1 VIPVAIAPELSIQT
15 LKSFMTDTPISPE
28 TFLEQIEPFSRLST
42 QTQSRL
48 AKVAQY
54 YRYHVGQPIALRDRL
69 CAQVNIVVEGT
80 VRLLGYPSEHT
91 SPVTLERLEIG
102 STIGAI
108 GIIRGVPC
116 ESAIASTEAICLT
129 VPAESFM
136 QMVAKE
142 PILRD
147 HFCNQPSAIE
157 IFEILRLELDRYPNQ
172 EQLLELLGVES
183 LKELAL
189 AAANTAVVYNSRSEI
204 PAALSNWNWFI
215 ASQSSDLGSSQFYKI
230 GDRVDLAIFPAKNQ
244 LRLLGIS
251 PDTLQFTAPAEQL
264 DRIIDIDDATVIA
277 STTDLTVARPPLI
290 PYAPDLPL
298 TLNTATKS
306 RQKYQI
312 VRGKGQ
318 IDGSVACFEML
329 ANQFKVPFRRDSVR
343 KVVAHHVEQSGGI
356 SLQFC
361 GAVADFMGLQGQ
373 LASMPIADLP
383 RIQVPALI
391 KWEDRLAVIC
401 AVSSKSVTIA
411 LPDSGLIQRSPQE
424 LLLNQES
431 KSDTPA
437 ATDLMPILLVQTTRY
452 TPEQKFG
459 ISWFWPSLVQY
470 KGVLIEVLIAS
481 FFIQLFG
488 LANPLITQTIIDR
501 VLLQN
506 SPTALNVFGILLIG
520 VAIGEALL
528 TSLRTYLFVDTTNR
542 IDLALGSQIIDR
554 LLRLPLRYFEKR
566 SVGELSTRVNELEHI
581 RQFLTGTALTVVLDS
596 VFSVIYIVVMLIYSW
611 LLTLVALAT
620 LPLCILVTT
629 LVSPIA
635 RKQLRTK
642 AEYNAR
648 SQSHL
653 VEVVAGIQTVKAQNV
668 ELRSRW
674 KWQERY
680 TQYVMAGFKTVMT
693 FTTANAATTFFN
705 QISSLLVLWVGAYL
719 VLDGKLTLGQ
729 LIAFRIISGYVTS
742 PLLRLTQLWQ
752 NFQETAISLERIADI
767 LDTPMESTEIDRGNI
782 PMPTIH
788 GKVKFENV
796 SFRFAP
802 TGPLNL
808 DSVSLEFEAG
818 KFIGVVGQSGSGKS
832 TLMKLLPRLY
842 PLESGRISIDDYD
855 IAKVE
860 LYSLRQQIG
869 IVPQD
874 TLLFEGSVQENI
886 ALNYPDATTDQII
899 QAAKIAYAHDFIME
913 LPNGY
918 NSQVGER
925 GASLS
930 GGQRQRI
937 AIART
942 ILQNPRLLILDEATS
957 ALDYESERQVCTNIA
972 AALADRT
979 VFFIT
984 HRLTT
989 IRNADTILMMD
1000 RGVVAEQGTHD
1011 ELIALKG
1018 RYYCLYQQQDSQI

>member
-1 VIPVAIAPELSIQT
+1 
-15 LKSFMTDTPISPE
+15 MTYTTTPE
-28 TFLEQIEPFSRLST
+28 TFLAQVEPFNRLSANA
-42 QTQSRL
+42 QTRL
-48 AKVAQY
+48 AKISQY

-69 CAQVNIVVEGT
+69 SAQINIVVEGT
-80 VRLLGYPSEHT
+80 VRLLGYPSEDT
-91 SPVTLERLEIG
+91 SPITLERLEAG

-108 GIIRGVPC
+108 GMIRGVPC

-129 VPAESFM
+129 IPAELFM
-136 QMVAKE
+136 QAVARE
-142 PILRD
+142 PILREY
-147 HFCNQPSAIE
+147 FCDRPSAIE
-157 IFEILRLELDRYPNQ
+157 IFEVLRVELEQHPNQ
-172 EQLLELLGVES
+172 AQLLTLLGVDS
-183 LKELAL
+183 LKELVL
-189 AAANTAVVYNSRSEI
+189 KAANSAVVSASAQEI
-204 PAALSNWNWFI
+204 PAALRNWDWFV
-215 ASQSSDLGSSQFYKI
+215 ASQAPDGIAASNAARTFTI
-230 GDRVDLAIFPAKNQ
+230 GER
-244 LRLLGIS
+244 
-251 PDTLQFTAPAEQL
+251 
-264 DRIIDIDDATVIA
+264 IDIDSFPLRQKLRLIGIAPDILQFAAPVDIDRTIDIEDAFTMPNSSA
-277 STTDLTVARPPLI
+277 LTVAQPNGI

-298 TLNTATKS
+298 TLNTPTKS
-306 RQKYQI
+306 PQKYQI

-329 ANQFKVPFRRDSVR
+329 ANQFKIPFRRDSVR
-343 KVVAHHVEQSGGI
+343 KVVAHHVEQTGGI

-361 GAVADFMGLQGQ
+361 GAVADFLGLQGQ
-373 LASMPIADLP
+373 LSAVPVADLQ

-391 KWEDRLAVIC
+391 KWEDRLAVIV
-401 AVSSKSVTIA
+401 AVAHNSVTIA
-411 LPDSGLIQRSPQE
+411 LPDSGLIKRSPQE
-424 LLLNQES
+424 ILLNQES
-431 KSDTPA
+431 AIDNPT
-437 ATDLMPILLVQTTRY
+437 TNDLIPILLVQATRY

-459 ISWFWPSLVQY
+459 VSWFWPSLVQY

-481 FFIQLFG
+481 FFIQMFG

-501 VLLQN
+501 VLMQN
-506 SPTALNVFGILLIG
+506 SATALNVFGVLLIG

-566 SVGELSTRVNELEHI
+566 SVGELSTRVNELENI

-620 LPLCILVTT
+620 LPIIILITT
-629 LVSPIA
+629 AVSPIA

-642 AEYNAR
+642 AERNAR

-653 VEVVAGIQTVKAQNV
+653 VEVIAGIQTVKAQNV

-680 TQYVMAGFKTVMT
+680 TQYVMAGFQTVIT
-693 FTTANAATTFFN
+693 FTTANSATTFLN
-705 QISSLLVLWVGAYL
+705 QLSSLLVLWVGSYL

-752 NFQETAISLERIADI
+752 NFQETALSLERIADI
-767 LDTPMESTEIDRGNI
+767 LDTPMESTDIDRGNI
-782 PMPTIH
+782 PMPTIR
-788 GKVKFENV
+788 GNVKFDNV

-808 DSVSLEFEAG
+808 DGVSLEFAAG
-818 KFIGVVGQSGSGKS
+818 KFIGIVGQSGSGKS

-842 PLESGRISIDDYD
+842 PLESGRILVDDYD

-899 QAAKIAYAHDFIME
+899 QAAKIAHAHDFIME

-918 NSQVGER
+918 NSSVGER
-925 GASLS
+925 GSGLS

-957 ALDYESERQVCTNIA
+957 ALDYESENRVCSNIA
-972 AALADRT
+972 GAFEGRT

-989 IRNADTILMMD
+989 IRNADIILMMD
-1000 RGVVAEQGTHD
+1000 RGVVAELGTHE
-1011 ELIALKG
+1011 ELMALKG
-1018 RYYCLYQQQDSQI
+1018 RYYCLYQQQETQL